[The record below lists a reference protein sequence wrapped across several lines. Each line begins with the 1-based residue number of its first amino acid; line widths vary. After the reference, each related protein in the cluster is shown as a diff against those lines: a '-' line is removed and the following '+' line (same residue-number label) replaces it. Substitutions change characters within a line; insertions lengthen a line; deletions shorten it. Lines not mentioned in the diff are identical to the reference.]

1 MYILIKELIFQ
12 DMMFQELQEVIR
24 EIITL
29 FLTNYMMI
37 LSTMINYKEEI
48 IVSEKQEN
56 INI

>member
-1 MYILIKELIFQ
+1 
-12 DMMFQELQEVIR
+12 MMFQELQEVIR